1 MKQVAL
7 SLVREE
13 DVEDRLKDL
22 LVDHVFDAD
31 VVLRLNDR
39 LEELHDLDVR
49 LDRLERRAIGHLKQ
63 HLLTEEEGP
72 QRVRVDI
79 IGNQLVHELQDQD
92 PALVDLLFESSGDF
106 GIYSLARLLRFEL
119 LVLHGHLRIPSLVA
133 LLSCSLFPRARP
145 ATTSCGAAQ
154 PLQLRGLPD
163 GVSLVVLA

>member
-13 DVEDRLKDL
+13 DVQNRLKDL

-31 VVLRLNDR
+31 VVLSLNDR
-39 LEELHDLDVR
+39 LEELHDLYVR
-49 LDRLERRAIGHLKQ
+49 LDRLECRAIGHFEQ

-106 GIYSLARLLRFEL
+106 GINSLAGLLRFEL
-119 LVLHGHLRIPSLVA
+119 LVLHGHLSVPSLLP
-133 LLSCSLFPRARP
+133 LLSYSLFPRAP
-145 ATTSCGAAQ
+145 TATTSCGATQ
-154 PLQLRGLPD
+154 PLQLGRLPNGVGL
-163 GVSLVVLA
+163 VILA